1 LFLYLSFFCLLYL
14 DWKTNDFQNSTP
26 KRVLFE
32 GGSSE
37 FLAVLP
43 MEDLPV
49 NNHCFA
55 TPLQNIQTQNHEQ
68 KTVSFLTLPS
78 LLLPLSTL
86 PTPASPH
93 AQNHEQKTVS
103 FLTLPSL
110 LLPLSTLPT
119 PASPHAQNHEQKTV
133 SFLTLPSLL
142 LPLST
147 LPTSASPH
155 FPNLSFSTN
164 LSEEF
169 NENSNLIDDCMLKT
183 KTKTKEAKFVCEVC
197 QKSFTQ
203 KGGLVNHRR
212 IHTGEKPYKCDHCV
226 KRFTQKCNLT
236 RHLRIHTGEKPYQC
250 QFPTCHKR
258 FNRKWGLEIHTR
270 THKNYNN
277 TQVLKKCIV
286 VD

>member
-55 TPLQNIQTQNHEQ
+55 TPLQNIQT
-68 KTVSFLTLPS
+68 
-78 LLLPLSTL
+78 
-86 PTPASPH
+86 
-93 AQNHEQKTVS
+93 QNHEQKTVS